1 MLLRQRSQTI
11 AVFPRP
17 VIVGL
22 IPNKE
27 QSRRNSVTRLLQ
39 TRPLYYLYEIVTSP
53 ISFPTTSSK
62 AWLYTLGHFQRSQ
75 CNQTGIG
82 LHARRGFDRN
92 SPRQRNYIRLVRVLV
107 RVPNSSTG
115 QLSLILRQQPV
126 ILDDLRTS
134 NLLGNRN
141 VIDSKQIFKSSLKVG
156 IFLESRI
163 DSQINID
170 ILKIGIFLKYEI
182 LDIDSQIL
190 VPKNRNFRIAV
201 SIRDGWN

>member
-107 RVPNSSTG
+107 RVPNSFTG

-141 VIDSKQIFKSSLKVG
+141 VIDSKQIFKSFIVPK
-156 IFLESRI
+156 SRNFPRI
-163 DSQINID
+163 TYRFPDQHRH
-170 ILKIGIFLKYEI
+170 
-182 LDIDSQIL
+182 
-190 VPKNRNFRIAV
+190 PKNRNFPKI
-201 SIRDGWN
+201 

>member
-53 ISFPTTSSK
+53 ISSPTTSSK
-62 AWLYTLGHFQRSQ
+62 AWLYTFGHFQRSQ

-107 RVPNSSTG
+107 RVPNSFTG

-163 DSQINID
+163 DSQI
-170 ILKIGIFLKYEI
+170 LGRHRH
-182 LDIDSQIL
+182 
-190 VPKNRNFRIAV
+190 PKNRNFPKI
-201 SIRDGWN
+201 